1 MSTFETSSILQQEF
15 EINYGPEVEEEI
27 VKLQTEID
35 NHPVI
40 QKHFPERWLAIQL
53 LEEDEDL
60 QIKLQTMEGGT
71 ALLNQAGECVVRLA
85 KIYGEDVD
93 IIIADRRYGWINGLV
108 KSVVR
113 RTAPNRFTLSDQI
126 DTVVTNRVLG
136 IPIFIVAM
144 YVVFKLTTDVSAP
157 YLDWV
162 AGSING
168 PITSWVVAILGT
180 LGLGDTWVES
190 LFVDGII
197 AGVGGVLVFVPVLM
211 SLYLGLA
218 VLEDSGYMA
227 RAAFVMDRL
236 MQTIGLHGKSFLP
249 MLVGF
254 GCTVPAIY
262 ATRTLEN
269 EQDRILTGLLVPFM
283 SCGARLP
290 VYVLIATIFFPHRT
304 GTVIFGMYLLGIVTA
319 IVIGVMLKNTLFKG
333 KESSTFIMELPPYR
347 VPTLRGIWFH
357 MWERTGSFVRKAWT
371 IILVTSII
379 LWVLMAIPVG
389 GTSGFAE
396 TDVNDSL
403 FATASGVIAP
413 LFTPLGFG
421 SWEATGSLV
430 TGFIAKEVV
439 VSSMAQIY
447 GVEEVEE
454 EGKPTTFLEG
464 VGTIITGFVE
474 ATVDT
479 IKSLLLIVGIDLFES
494 EAEEEP
500 TTLMDSV
507 RQSFEVSSSGYP
519 ALAGLAFIVFIL
531 IYTPCMVAIAA
542 ERQELGT
549 KWMWVSIIGQLS
561 LAWFMAFVVFQ
572 GGKLILGLG

>member
-1 MSTFETSSILQQEF
+1 MSTFETSSTLQQEF

-60 QIKLQTMEGGT
+60 QIKLQTMEGGM

-168 PITSWVVAILGT
+168 PITSWVVAILGA

-269 EQDRILTGLLVPFM
+269 EQDRRIRC
-283 SCGARLP
+283 SKER
-290 VYVLIATIFFPHRT
+290 
-304 GTVIFGMYLLGIVTA
+304 
-319 IVIGVMLKNTLFKG
+319 KG
-333 KESSTFIMELPPYR
+333 PLSSWNCRPIEYPLC
-347 VPTLRGIWFH
+347 
-357 MWERTGSFVRKAWT
+357 A
-371 IILVTSII
+371 
-379 LWVLMAIPVG
+379 A
-389 GTSGFAE
+389 SGF
-396 TDVNDSL
+396 TC
-403 FATASGVIAP
+403 
-413 LFTPLGFG
+413 G
-421 SWEATGSLV
+421 SVQVLSCARHGR
-430 TGFIAKEVV
+430 
-439 VSSMAQIY
+439 SS
-447 GVEEVEE
+447 
-454 EGKPTTFLEG
+454 
-464 VGTIITGFVE
+464 
-474 ATVDT
+474 
-479 IKSLLLIVGIDLFES
+479 
-494 EAEEEP
+494 
-500 TTLMDSV
+500 
-507 RQSFEVSSSGYP
+507 
-519 ALAGLAFIVFIL
+519 
-531 IYTPCMVAIAA
+531 
-542 ERQELGT
+542 
-549 KWMWVSIIGQLS
+549 W
-561 LAWFMAFVVFQ
+561 
-572 GGKLILGLG
+572 